1 MTGKALT
8 PREKRVRRHNVST
21 LVAFLS
27 FTVWITAFTAF
38 EAEFGAVRGI
48 ASLLFLAALVVMFT
62 TRNADEYT
70 AAIWRAG
77 TSLAFVVTVGFM
89 FFAPA
94 IEGFL
99 DGLFEGFT
107 KQPTERDLDTGELLP
122 LVALAS
128 FFIANAWT
136 RIRGTF

>member
-1 MTGKALT
+1 MNGKALT

-21 LVAFLS
+21 LVAFVS
-27 FTVWITAFTAF
+27 FVVWMVAFTAF
-38 EAEFGAVRGI
+38 EVEFGAVRGL

-77 TSLAFVVTVGFM
+77 TSLAFMVTVGFM
-89 FFAPA
+89 FFAPFL
-94 IEGFL
+94 EGFL
-99 DGLFEGFT
+99 DGLFEGIT
-107 KQPTERDLDTGELLP
+107 EQPTERDLDTGELLP
-122 LVALAS
+122 LVALTS

>member
-1 MTGKALT
+1 MNGKALT

-21 LVAFLS
+21 LAAFVS
-27 FTVWITAFTAF
+27 FVVWMVAFTAF
-38 EAEFGAVRGI
+38 KAEFGAMRGL

-89 FFAPA
+89 FFAPF

-107 KQPTERDLDTGELLP
+107 KKPTERDLETGELLP
-122 LVALAS
+122 LVALAA
-128 FFIANAWT
+128 FFLANAWT